1 MKVGEYIRTKYGIT
15 QLKEYDTIDGS
26 KLLCMPVKD
35 GDNYWRV
42 KREVTLINNREDG
55 IPIIKEEAQG
65 IMKLLDRSAILEV
78 LGSDKE

>member
-1 MKVGEYIRTKYGIT
+1 MNEEEFVRV
-15 QLKEYDTIDGS
+15 
-26 KLLCMPVKD
+26 KLGDMYVKDFKINAVKD